1 MNWAKPPSSAAH
13 RLVVDDAGA
22 RAQPG
27 ERLHDARVVEVAET
41 LLASR
46 IADFF
51 DSIDLGNPVC
61 SLCTAD

>member
-1 MNWAKPPSSAAH
+1 MNWAKPPSSQHTASSSMMQE
-13 RLVVDDAGA
+13 RERS
-22 RAQPG
+22 RASDF
-27 ERLHDARVVEVAET
+27 HDARVVEVAET

-46 IADFF
+46 IADFV